1 MKILVT
7 GSAGFIGFHL
17 TNRLLNDG
25 HVVTGVDSLNH
36 YYDVYLK
43 IDRLQHQG
51 IERSEIAY
59 KSPVVSHI
67 NSNYTFW
74 QVNLEDK
81 ETLLKVFKNGHF
93 DVVINLAAQAGV
105 RYSLTHPEAYVNSN
119 IAGFLSVLECCRHY
133 HIKHLV
139 FASSSSV
146 YGLNQHQPSS
156 TSDNTDHPVS
166 IYAASKKS
174 NELMAHAYSHLFSL
188 PVTGL
193 RFFTVYGPWGR
204 PDMAFF
210 IFTKAIAEGRPIRLF
225 NEGNMLRDF
234 TYVDDIVE
242 GVVRVMNRVPEKN
255 PSWSDERGDISSSTA
270 PYKIYNIGNNT
281 SVKLIELVEAIEN
294 ELGKKAIKEFKPM
307 QPGDVVETFADVDD
321 LMRDIGYQP
330 STDIKHGIK
339 QFVKWYKEYYK
350 VK

>member
-1 MKILVT
+1 MRILVT

-17 TNRLLNDG
+17 TNRLLADG
-25 HVVTGVDSLNH
+25 HTVTGVDSLNH

-59 KSPVVSHI
+59 KTPVTSHF
-67 NSNYTFW
+67 NPNYTFW

-81 ETLLKVFKNGHF
+81 ETMLRVFGKGNF

-119 IAGFLSVLECCRHY
+119 IAGFVSILECCRHH

-146 YGLNQHQPSS
+146 YGLNKHQPSS
-156 TSDNTDHPVS
+156 TADNTDHPVS

-174 NELMAHAYSHLFSL
+174 NELMAHSYSHLFSL

-210 IFTKAIAEGRPIRLF
+210 IFTKAIVEGKPIKLF
-225 NEGNMLRDF
+225 NEGKMLRDF

-242 GVVRVMNRVPEKN
+242 GIVRVMNRIPQKN
-255 PSWSDERGDISSSTA
+255 ASWSDEHGDISSSSA

-281 SVKLIELVEAIEN
+281 SVKLIDLVEAIEH
-294 ELGKKAIKEFKPM
+294 EVGKKAIKQLKPM
-307 QPGDVVETFADVDD
+307 QAGDVVETFADVND

-330 STDIKHGIK
+330 STDIKDGIR